1 MSSVAFFFIY
11 FLISVSLQFTLFGS
25 LVLPSFLP
33 CVFIFFIFFPHLILF
48 FILSSLLIFS
58 TLSWFMSFICCFLPS
73 FLPSFFL
80 FFCVLI
86 SFILLLSLL
95 PLIIYC
101 VFPFTFLLSDIF
113 MFFILS
119 MLIPYFVSFFLFFIL
134 PLLKH
139 FLNFFLFLSSA
150 LPFVLADLLP
160 SPSTDLK
167 VTRHKFIKLYS
178 CPF

>member
-25 LVLPSFLP
+25 LVLPSFSSL
-33 CVFIFFIFFPHLILF
+33 CLYFLHF
-48 FILSSLLIFS
+48 LSSSYSFFNSVLPINFLYSFLIYVFHLL
-58 TLSWFMSFICCFLPS
+58 LSS